1 MENQFWGKFSE
12 LIEGAKLVNA
22 FVTLSSLTQQF
33 NFVQQMNGIPP
44 SLGLRIWFHQNGSK
58 LKDPRLA
65 MRYQKMF
72 CFACYRLD
80 FKFGYVVR
88 LWFLCRSLVRTVI
101 QRGQRP
107 GMILNYKAI
116 SYNSRLPSYSLRSQ
130 SGKPSVTQKQ
140 ALRSVFF
147 FFLLV
152 NQHKPTRD
160 THVPQS

>member
-101 QRGQRP
+101 QRGRRP

-116 SYNSRLPSYSLRSQ
+116 SYS
-130 SGKPSVTQKQ
+130 
-140 ALRSVFF
+140 SVFRCTCSASYYYQRWRLWLLARV
-147 FFLLV
+147 FLW
-152 NQHKPTRD
+152 R
-160 THVPQS
+160 QSPRQR